1 VKPGA
6 FDYLRAESVEEA
18 IGVLAR
24 EGEDARLLAGGQS
37 LMAMLNMRLLEPR
50 IIVDI
55 SSIASHGSI
64 REDGAMLEIG
74 AAVTQAQLG
83 RWPQLEQKAP
93 MLHDALRHV
102 GHFQTRNRG
111 TVCGSIAH
119 ADPSSELPLCLAVLG
134 GEVVLKSLKGQ
145 RRMPASE
152 FQLGMLSTAR
162 RPDELVTAVRFP
174 LGKPGERFAFREMA
188 RRHGDFA
195 IVAVAARVS
204 NANLRLGVGGAS
216 GRPEVREWTGLN
228 ASSID
233 DALNAFAWELEA
245 SDDIHATARYRREL
259 VRRMGR
265 AVAEEAGAWAS

>member
-1 VKPGA
+1 MKPGA

-24 EGEDARLLAGGQS
+24 EGDDARVLAGGQS
-37 LMAMLNMRLLEPR
+37 LVAMLNMRLLEPK

-55 SSIASHGSI
+55 SAIASLGSI
-64 REDGAMLEIG
+64 REDGATLEIG
-74 AAVTQAQLG
+74 AAVTQTQLG
-83 RWPQLEQKAP
+83 RWPQLAQKAP
-93 MLHDALRHV
+93 LLAEALRHV

-134 GEVVLKSLKGQ
+134 GEVVLQSRKG
-145 RRMPASE
+145 RRRVPASE

-174 LGKPGERFAFREMA
+174 LSKPGERFAFREMA

-195 IVAVAARVS
+195 IVAVAALVGGGS
-204 NANLRLGVGGAS
+204 LRLGVGGAS
-216 GRPEVREWTGLN
+216 GRPEIREWTGLD

-233 DALNAFAWELEA
+233 EALNAFAWELEA
-245 SDDIHATARYRREL
+245 GDDIHATARYRREL

-265 AVAEEAGAWAS
+265 RVAEEAGAWAS

>member
-1 VKPGA
+1 MKPGA

-24 EGEDARLLAGGQS
+24 EGDDARVLAGGQS
-37 LMAMLNMRLLEPR
+37 LVAMLNMRLLEPK

-55 SSIASHGSI
+55 SAIASLGSI

-74 AAVTQAQLG
+74 AAVTQTQLG
-83 RWPQLEQKAP
+83 RWPQLAQKAP
-93 MLHDALRHV
+93 LLAEALRHV

-134 GEVVLKSLKGQ
+134 GEVVLQSRKG
-145 RRMPASE
+145 RRRVPASE

-174 LGKPGERFAFREMA
+174 LSKPGERFAFREMA

-195 IVAVAARVS
+195 IVAVAAVVGGGS
-204 NANLRLGVGGAS
+204 LRLGVGGAS
-216 GRPEVREWTGLN
+216 GRPEIREWSGLD

-233 DALNAFAWELEA
+233 EALNAFAWELEA
-245 SDDIHATARYRREL
+245 GDDIHATARYRREL

-265 AVAEEAGAWAS
+265 RVAEEAGAWAS

>member
-1 VKPGA
+1 MKPGA

-24 EGEDARLLAGGQS
+24 EGDDARVLAGGQS
-37 LMAMLNMRLLEPR
+37 LVAMLNMRLLEPK

-55 SSIASHGSI
+55 SAIASLGSI
-64 REDGAMLEIG
+64 REDGATLEIG
-74 AAVTQAQLG
+74 AAVTQTQLG
-83 RWPQLEQKAP
+83 RWPQLAQKAP
-93 MLHDALRHV
+93 LLAEALRHV

-134 GEVVLKSLKGQ
+134 GEVVLQSRKG
-145 RRMPASE
+145 RRRVPASE

-174 LGKPGERFAFREMA
+174 LSKPGERFAFREMA

-195 IVAVAARVS
+195 IVAVAALVGGGS
-204 NANLRLGVGGAS
+204 LRLGVGGAS
-216 GRPEVREWTGLN
+216 GRPEIREWSGLD

-233 DALNAFAWELEA
+233 EALNAFAWELEA
-245 SDDIHATARYRREL
+245 GDDIHATARYRREL

-265 AVAEEAGAWAS
+265 RVAEEAGAWAS

>member
-24 EGEDARLLAGGQS
+24 EGDDARVLAGGQS
-37 LMAMLNMRLLEPR
+37 LVAMLNMRLLEPK

-55 SSIASHGSI
+55 SAIASLGSI

-74 AAVTQAQLG
+74 AAVTQTQLG
-83 RWPQLEQKAP
+83 RWPQLAQKAP
-93 MLHDALRHV
+93 LLAEALRHV

-134 GEVVLKSLKGQ
+134 GEVVLQSRKG
-145 RRMPASE
+145 RRRVPASE

-174 LGKPGERFAFREMA
+174 LSKPGERFAFREMA

-195 IVAVAARVS
+195 IVAVAALVGGGS
-204 NANLRLGVGGAS
+204 LRLGVGGAS
-216 GRPEVREWTGLN
+216 GRPEIREWTGLD

-233 DALNAFAWELEA
+233 EALNAFAWELEA
-245 SDDIHATARYRREL
+245 GDDIHATARYRREL

-265 AVAEEAGAWAS
+265 RVAEEAGAWAS